1 MIKKIAILSLALL
14 LPLTIEA
21 QKKKKRVVKKPPVVV
36 VEEPQEDP
44 RITNM
49 REMTQQIII
58 IDSIVADKDQF
69 LAHYRLS
76 SETGSLMTTSQF
88 FGKPL
93 GGYAFLNE
101 MGNKVY
107 FSKPD
112 SDNLLKLYTSDKL
125 GNNWSDASRLQ
136 GLDEGISEASYP
148 FMLNDGITLYFAAK
162 GDESIGGYDIFFT
175 RYDSRNGS
183 FLKPEN
189 IGMPFN
195 SEANDYMYAADEE
208 SGIGYFVS
216 DRRQPEDKVCVYIF
230 IPSEIRKTYDP
241 AIYTEQQIRDFANIT
256 RIADTWG
263 KGTERKAAL
272 TRLKNIGKSP
282 SGAQSHSSATGTN
295 QLLVI
300 IDALTYSK
308 ASDFKSKNAAALY
321 TKLVNARNQLNM
333 LNTELEHA
341 RDDYAKASATERP
354 GLSKEI
360 LKAEKEVLQLN
371 ERIRSLEKEA
381 RNTEIKVINNKQ

>member
-1 MIKKIAILSLALL
+1 MMIKKIAILSLALL

-21 QKKKKRVVKKPPVVV
+21 QKKKKRVVKKPVVEV

-58 IDSIVADKDQF
+58 IDSVVTDKEQF
-69 LAHYRLS
+69 LSHYRLS

-112 SDNLLKLYTSDKL
+112 TDSRFWLFTSDKL
-125 GNNWSDASRLQ
+125 GSGWSEAVRLQ

-175 RYDSRNGS
+175 RYDSRSGR

-216 DRRQPEDKVCVYIF
+216 DRRQPEDKICVYIF
-230 IPSEIRKTYDP
+230 ILPETRRSYDP
-241 AIYTEQQIRDFANIT
+241 TRYTEQQIRDLADIVS
-256 RIADTWG
+256 IADTWG
-263 KGTERKAAL
+263 NGSERRDALARMKAIGTKNSQPVADNTSAPNTAIVINDRLTYTCVKDFQSPTAANHYREWLKARERQAAIEADL
-272 TRLKNIGKSP
+272 EKSRESFARSNEDGRRLLREVILHNE
-282 SGAQSHSSATGTN
+282 A
-295 QLLVI
+295 QLLLLN
-300 IDALTYSK
+300 DA
-308 ASDFKSKNAAALY
+308 
-321 TKLVNARNQLNM
+321 
-333 LNTELEHA
+333 
-341 RDDYAKASATERP
+341 
-354 GLSKEI
+354 
-360 LKAEKEVLQLN
+360 
-371 ERIRSLEKEA
+371 IRSLEKQIRSEE
-381 RNTEIKVINNKQ
+381 NNNIK

>member
-21 QKKKKRVVKKPPVVV
+21 QKKKKRVVKKPVVEV

-58 IDSIVADKDQF
+58 IDSVVTDKEQF
-69 LAHYRLS
+69 LSHYRLS
-76 SETGSLMTTSQF
+76 SETGSLTTTSQF

-112 SDNLLKLYTSDKL
+112 TDYRLRLFTSDKL
-125 GNNWSDASRLQ
+125 GNSWSEAVRLQ

-175 RYDSRNGS
+175 RYDSRSGR

-216 DRRQPEDKVCVYIF
+216 DRRQPEGKVCVYIF
-230 IPSEIRKTYDP
+230 ILPETRRSYDP
-241 AIYTEQQIRDFANIT
+241 SRYTEQQIRDLADIVS
-256 RIADTWG
+256 IADTWG
-263 KGTERKAAL
+263 NGSER
-272 TRLKNIGKSP
+272 R
-282 SGAQSHSSATGTN
+282 
-295 QLLVI
+295 
-300 IDALTYSK
+300 DALARMKTIGTTDARPTVENTTATNTAIVINDRLTYTSVR
-308 ASDFKSKNAAALY
+308 DFKSPAAANHY
-321 TKLVNARNQLNM
+321 R
-333 LNTELEHA
+333 EW
-341 RDDYAKASATERP
+341 
-354 GLSKEI
+354 
-360 LKAEKEVLQLN
+360 LKARERQAAIEADLEKSRERYARSNEDGRRLLCEVILHNEAQLLLLN
-371 ERIRSLEKEA
+371 DTIRSLEKQI
-381 RNTEIKVINNKQ
+381 RNEENNNIK